1 MKKRWYWS
9 VVALLLVAALLLPGC
24 ESFAEYNLMAI
35 LRKGL
40 ERAAPKDAF
49 SEMEYTRPDL
59 DAYQRLVDESCQ
71 LAATSRSADQMLDQT
86 WEIYAAYD
94 TFYTMKNLADIR
106 YSLDL
111 SDPFYQEEFNYCS
124 VQSAVVDEGLD
135 TYYRALAKSPIVK
148 ELEDSYFD
156 EGFFDGY
163 GEDTPTVW
171 NEAFSKSLEE
181 ESTDISAFYTQM
193 QELGEGAPGQS
204 LSAAEA
210 EQLGELFVDLIRT
223 RRQIAEA
230 AGYDS
235 YEDFAWDWYYSR
247 DFTPAQ
253 AEAYVAEIAEKLAP
267 MYRSMSQ
274 SRFWLTAYN
283 GTYGQAQCE
292 AYLSSAAEQM
302 GGLAQTAWD
311 EMQQRQLYD
320 IAPGLHKY
328 EGSFEI
334 YLTDFQ
340 APFVFVNPYGDVT
353 DLLSFAHEF
362 GHFVNDY
369 ACGGSYASTD
379 VAEFFSQGMEYL
391 SLCYA
396 QRPTTQDVELVT
408 RLKMADSL
416 SVYVEQAAYY
426 SFERQAYALPDEELS
441 VESLRALYE
450 ATGRRYGFDTPG
462 WNTMEWVSITHFYT
476 SPFYVIS
483 YVVSNDAAFQLYQLE
498 QEEAGAGLAR
508 YEELVQT
515 DEDVSFLTFL
525 EDSGLESPF
534 APGRLDRVA
543 ELLEARVPQ

>member
-1 MKKRWYWS
+1 MKKRWRWS
-9 VVALLLVAALLLPGC
+9 VIALLLVAALLLPGC
-24 ESFAEYNLMAI
+24 ESFADYNLMQV
-35 LRKGL
+35 LRRGL
-40 ERAAPKDAF
+40 ERAIPKPAF
-49 SEMEYTRPDL
+49 SEMEYTRPDV
-59 DAYQRLVDESCQ
+59 DAYRQLVDESCQ
-71 LAATSRSADQMLDQT
+71 LAATSQSVDEMLDQT

-94 TFYTMKNLADIR
+94 TFYTMKNLADIQ

-111 SDPFYQEEFNYCS
+111 SDTFYQEEFNYCS

-148 ELEDSYFD
+148 ELEDSYFE
-156 EGFFDGY
+156 EGFFDDY

-171 NEAFSKSLEE
+171 NETFTKELEA
-181 ESTDISAFYTQM
+181 ESDDISAFYTQM
-193 QELGEGAPGQS
+193 QELSESEPGQP
-204 LSAAEA
+204 LSAADA
-210 EQLGELFVDLIRT
+210 ERLGELFVDLIRT
-223 RRQIAEA
+223 RRRIAAA

-235 YEDFAWDWYYSR
+235 YEDLAWDWYYSR
-247 DFTPAQ
+247 DFTPVQ

-267 MYRSMSQ
+267 MYRNMSQ
-274 SRFWLTAYN
+274 SKFWLTAYN
-283 GTYGQAQCE
+283 ATYNQAQCE

-302 GGLAQTAWD
+302 GGLTQKAWD
-311 EMQQRQLYD
+311 EMQRRELYD
-320 IAPGLHKY
+320 IAPGLYKY

-340 APFVFVNPYGDVT
+340 APFIFVNPYEDVT
-353 DLLSFAHEF
+353 DLLSFSHEF

-369 ACGGSYASTD
+369 ACSGSYASTD

-396 QRPTTQDVELVT
+396 QKPAAQDVELAT

-416 SVYVEQAAYY
+416 STYVEQAAYY

-450 ATGRRYGFDTPG
+450 ATGRRYGFDIPG
-462 WNTMEWVSITHFYT
+462 WDPMEWVSITHFYT

-508 YEELVQT
+508 YEELVQRS
-515 DEDVSFLTFL
+515 EDIPFLTFL

-534 APGRLDRVA
+534 TSGRLDQVA
-543 ELLEARVPQ
+543 ELLETMVPQ

>member
-9 VVALLLVAALLLPGC
+9 IVPLLLAAALLMPGC

-49 SEMEYTRPDL
+49 SEMEYIRPDL

-71 LAATSRSADQMLDQT
+71 LAATSRSADRMLEQT

-111 SDPFYQEEFNYCS
+111 SDPFYQEEFDYCS
-124 VQSAVVDEGLD
+124 IQSAVVDEGLD

-148 ELEDSYFD
+148 ELEDAYF
-156 EGFFDGY
+156 EAGFFDGY

-171 NEAFSKSLEE
+171 NEAFSKSLEA
-181 ESTDISAFYTQM
+181 ESANISAFYTQM
-193 QELGEGAPGQS
+193 QELGESASGQA
-204 LSAAEA
+204 LSAAQT

-223 RRQIAEA
+223 RRRIAAA

-274 SRFWLTAYN
+274 SGFWLTVYN

-302 GGLAQTAWD
+302 GGLAKAAWD
-311 EMQQRQLYD
+311 EMRQRQLYD
-320 IAPGLHKY
+320 IAPGLYKY

-396 QRPTTQDVELVT
+396 QEPATQDVELVT

-450 ATGRRYGFDTPG
+450 TTGRRYGFDIPG
-462 WNTMEWVSITHFYT
+462 WDTMEWVSITHLYT
-476 SPFYVIS
+476 SPFYIIS

-498 QEEAGAGLAR
+498 QEEAGAGLER

-515 DEDVSFLTFL
+515 DEDVPFLTFL

-534 APGRLDRVA
+534 AHGRLDRVA
-543 ELLEARVPQ
+543 ALLEAIVPQ